1 MRLNLKNKQRRIKFN
16 QKILRQ
22 IILAVLHS
30 EKIRKPAEINLLLTD
45 DREIKQVN
53 RKYLGM
59 GSPTDVIAFDIS
71 EDKKKISADIV
82 ISTDTALRN
91 AKIYRTSPLYELYL
105 YVAHGILHILGY
117 DDNTKA
123 KQKLMQIKAEQILS
137 NLQLTTYD
145 L

>member
-1 MRLNLKNKQRRIKFN
+1 MRLNLKNKQKRIKFN

-30 EKIRKPAEINLLLTD
+30 EKIRKPTEINLLLTD

-53 RKYLGM
+53 RKYLGRS
-59 GSPTDVIAFDIS
+59 SPTDVIAFDIS

-82 ISTDTALRN
+82 ISTDTAVRN
-91 AKIYRTSPLYELYL
+91 AKIYRTTPVYELYL

-117 DDNTKA
+117 DDNGGK
-123 KQKLMQIKAEQILS
+123 KQKIMQKKAQKLLSCLSIKPKL
-137 NLQLTTYD
+137 
-145 L
+145 